1 MNNILKIS
9 ITLFFATVTLAQD
22 KGIRFDHSSFS
33 ELKEKALSANKL
45 IFIDAYTT
53 WCGPCKFMA
62 AKIFTDKAVA
72 DFYNANFIN
81 AKIDMEKGEG
91 IKLAEQYEV
100 LCYPNL
106 LFIDGNGKL
115 IHRVAGSMEAQSF
128 INLGKKAMQTD
139 STFSFFVDK
148 FESNKNNPEF
158 MLKYIEARDNTCLY
172 SDDIA
177 KTYLEEQKE
186 DALFSKPN
194 WQIILNHVNDL
205 NDKTFKF
212 IVEHKEK
219 YIELFTK
226 EAVDSKIDIVLKS
239 TLMQM
244 IRSKNFNE
252 KEYDQLKMKIKT
264 FSSPNTERIFFESDL
279 ALFERQV
286 KWDKYADLAIK
297 YTDAYYLNHSEV
309 LNSIS
314 WNFYENIT
322 DVKALEKA
330 EQWIKKACEIK
341 NIYAYLD
348 TYAAILYKLKKK
360 DLALA
365 KANEAIKKA
374 KDDKYSADDYK
385 GTVELIEKIKAL

>member
-1 MNNILKIS
+1 MNKILKIAF
-9 ITLFFATVTLAQD
+9 TLFIATVAIAQD
-22 KGIRFDHSSFS
+22 KGIRFDHSSFA

-115 IHRVAGSMEAQSF
+115 IHRVAGSMDAQNF

-148 FESNKNNPEF
+148 YEANKNNPEF

-177 KTYLEEQKE
+177 KTYLEAQKE

-194 WQIILNHVNDL
+194 WQIILNHVNDM

-212 IVEHKEK
+212 VVEHKDK
-219 YIELFTK
+219 YVELYTK
-226 EAVDSKIDIVLKS
+226 EDVDPKIDYVLKS
-239 TLMQM
+239 ALMGM
-244 IRSKNFNE
+244 IRSKTFNE
-252 KEYDQLKMKIKT
+252 KEYEQLKLKIKT
-264 FSSPNTERIFFESDL
+264 FNSPNTERIFFESDL
-279 ALFERQV
+279 ALYERQA
-286 KWDKYADLAIK
+286 KWDNYADLAIK
-297 YTDAYYLNHSEV
+297 HTDSYYLNNPEA
-309 LNSIS
+309 LNSVA

-322 DVKALEKA
+322 DTKALEKA
-330 EQWIKKACEIK
+330 EQWIKKACETTHL
-341 NIYAYLD
+341 YAFLD
-348 TYAAILYKLKKK
+348 TYAAVMYKLKKK
-360 DLALA
+360 DLTLA

-374 KDDKYSADDYK
+374 QDDKYSAEDYK